1 MVKFTSLLIFF
12 LFLLGSSTSV
22 AAQPVADSLLRVEK
36 INSAKVERF
45 FPGMRLRIK
54 PEGRDWRWAVIE
66 SFDFEE
72 NLIYFDNGAER
83 VDDLVAI
90 QTPTQYYRGKNIRN
104 FLVVPGLIAAVV
116 GGGQLIF
123 GGVNGA
129 FALVAGGALVGGGFL
144 AGILLRQ
151 KYYRLPN
158 RWRAR
163 IIDLSLD

>member
-1 MVKFTSLLIFF
+1 MGKFTYVLSFLFF
-12 LFLLGSSTSV
+12 LFESTSSV
-22 AAQPVADSLLRVEK
+22 FAQPADSLLRVEK

-45 FPGMRLRIK
+45 FPGDRLRIK
-54 PEGRDWRWAVIE
+54 PEGRSWRWAVIE

-72 NLIYFDNGAER
+72 GLVYFDNGAER

-90 QTPTQYYRGKNIRN
+90 QTPGQFNRAKNIRN
-104 FLVVPGLIAAVV
+104 LMVVPGLIAAVV

-123 GGVNGA
+123 GGVNGG
-129 FALVAGGALVGGGFL
+129 FALIAGGALVGGGFL
-144 AGILLRQ
+144 AGIILRQ